1 MAGEDSDVGQFGN
14 AIERLETGSE
24 EYTFAQLAD
33 VQLGMMRAMS
43 KQQWL
48 IKYRVLFQLTSL
60 FQESGKKQISIPTIR
75 SDNKALK
82 GRALYEEQI
91 RMELELSERAVRILN
106 NLQPRPKVM
115 YPVSHSIDARIYGLF
130 SAHLCC
136 SLP

>member
-14 AIERLETGSE
+14 AVERLETGSE

-33 VQLGMMRAMS
+33 VQIGMMRAMGNV
-43 KQQWL
+43 QWL
-48 IKYRVLFQLTSL
+48 IKYRALFQLMSL
-60 FQESGKKQISIPTIR
+60 CQESGKKQIPIPTVR

-82 GRALYEEQI
+82 GRPLYEEQV

-115 YPVSHSIDARIYGLF
+115 YPVSHYGLV